1 MCQPP
6 ASDSTRRLLFYSH
19 PPTDRVQQ
27 QLAMGDDGDDEAGG
41 MRLVVTIPDGVEAGQ
56 ALLVEVPSGRE
67 MSVRDCHCLSPRR
80 THRASAAAARHS

>member
-1 MCQPP
+1 VTALGGCC
-6 ASDSTRRLLFYSH
+6 SISTRRPIESNS
-19 PPTDRVQQ
+19 R
-27 QLAMGDDGDDEAGG
+27 QLAAAMGDDGDDEAGG

-80 THRASAAAARHS
+80 SHRASAAAAHHS

>member
-1 MCQPP
+1 MTALGGCGCCSIP
-6 ASDSTRRLLFYSH
+6 TRRPIESNS
-19 PPTDRVQQ
+19 R
-27 QLAMGDDGDDEAGG
+27 QLAAAMGDDGDDEAGG

-80 THRASAAAARHS
+80 SHRASAAAARHS

>member
-1 MCQPP
+1 
-6 ASDSTRRLLFYSH
+6 
-19 PPTDRVQQ
+19 
-27 QLAMGDDGDDEAGG
+27 

-80 THRASAAAARHS
+80 SHRASAAAAHHS

>member
-1 MCQPP
+1 VTALGGCSIP
-6 ASDSTRRLLFYSH
+6 TRRPIESNSALAA
-19 PPTDRVQQ
+19 
-27 QLAMGDDGDDEAGG
+27 AMGDDGDDEAGG

-80 THRASAAAARHS
+80 SHRASAAAAHHS